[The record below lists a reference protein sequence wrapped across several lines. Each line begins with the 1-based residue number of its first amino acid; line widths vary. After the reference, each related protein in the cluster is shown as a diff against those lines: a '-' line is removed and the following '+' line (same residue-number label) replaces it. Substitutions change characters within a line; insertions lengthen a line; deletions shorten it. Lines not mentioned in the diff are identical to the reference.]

1 MEVVMSFS
9 INTNLGSLQAYN
21 ALAKVNADTQKAQL
35 QLATQKK
42 INSVADDTSGYATG
56 TKLQAQTMKQQS
68 ELTNI
73 SDAQNYMSTAES
85 ALSQIND
92 KLNQIATK
100 QTDAK
105 DPLKDS
111 ASIAKDIRT
120 LAGEIDSILKNT
132 NINGTQLLAS
142 TDGAT
147 AASSS
152 TSFDIGGNSFTADFA
167 SSSYLNVSDLH
178 AAIGN
183 LTTTP
188 SDSTDSTDATDSAAA
203 DKAVLTFDTTSIT
216 ANVASALGRL
226 GNLQQTASSRQDYL
240 TAAVTNNTATISN
253 IFDADVVQQQI
264 NSSKDQIASQ
274 IATAML
280 SQMNSAPQNLLSLF
294 R

>member
-21 ALAKVNADTQKAQL
+21 ALAQVNANTQKAQL

-142 TDGAT
+142 TDGST
-147 AASSS
+147 AVTAP
-152 TSFDIGGNSFTADFA
+152 TFDVGGNAFTADFA
-167 SSSYLNVSDLH
+167 GSSYLSTSTLH
-178 AAIGN
+178 TAIGTGA
-183 LTTTP
+183 LT
-188 SDSTDSTDATDSAAA
+188 SATDAT
-203 DKAVLTFDTTSIT
+203 VLGYDTTTIT

-226 GNLQQTASSRQDYL
+226 GNLQQTVTSRQDYL